1 MKHQPG
7 DIQNLK
13 KEIVRGNIQNL
24 KKEIASL
31 TDQIQVHMC
40 RSYFL
45 NYKEM
50 KVHKVIFALLIKQR
64 NRLIKQVN
72 EISKY
77 EHQTHQFPDKTID

>member
-1 MKHQPG
+1 MKHQP
-7 DIQNLK
+7 
-13 KEIVRGNIQNL
+13 GNIQNL

-45 NYKEM
+45 NYEEM
-50 KVHKVIFALLIKQR
+50 KAQKVVFALLIKQR

-72 EISKY
+72 EISEY
-77 EHQTHQFPDKTID
+77 EHQTHNWPDNTIDG